1 MLYLIGLGLNAEDI
15 SIRARDVIR
24 KCSKVFLEAYTSIL
38 LSYEEMLRL
47 VQDVLQRDDL
57 IQADRKMVEEM
68 AEEVILPPA
77 AEGDVAFLVAGDAL
91 CATTHC
97 DLYLRAVERGIPV
110 KVIHNA
116 SIVNAVSGTGL
127 QIYKFGW
134 TVSVPF
140 FDGNWRPASFLDRCA
155 ANLGLKMHTLFLLDI
170 KTKEQ
175 NLEAL
180 LRGKEVFDPPRFML
194 CPVAARQVCWLL
206 ENGEQRDLYKE
217 RGLESDSLC
226 VACMRVGTDTQQFL
240 CTTLRSLAEMDE
252 DALGAPLHCLVVP
265 GELSD
270 MEARMLLL
278 WTRPGDSEVRSRLQ
292 QIAGA

>member
-1 MLYLIGLGLNAEDI
+1 MLYLIGLGLNADDI
-15 SIRARDVIR
+15 SLRAREIIQ

-38 LSYEEMLRL
+38 LSYDDMLRL
-47 VQDVLQRDDL
+47 VQEVLQRDDL
-57 IQADRKMVEEM
+57 VQADRKMVEEQ
-68 AEEVILPPA
+68 AEEIILPPA
-77 AEGDVAFLVAGDAL
+77 MTGDVAFLVAGDAL

-97 DLYLRAVERGIPV
+97 DLYLRAIEKGIPV

-116 SIVNAVSGTGL
+116 SIVNAISGTGL
-127 QIYKFGW
+127 QVYKFGW

-140 FDGNWRPASFLDRCA
+140 FDGTWRPASFLDRCA

-180 LRGKEVFDPPRFML
+180 MHGREVYDPPRFML
-194 CPVAARQVCWLL
+194 CPVAARQISWLL
-206 ENGEQRDLYKE
+206 ENGEQRDLYRE
-217 RGLESDSLC
+217 RGLTSETLC
-226 VACMRVGTDTQQFL
+226 VACMRVGTDTQQFV
-240 CTTLRSLAEMDE
+240 CTTLGALAQME
-252 DALGAPLHCLVVP
+252 DGALGGPLHCLVIP

-278 WTRPGDSEVRSRLQ
+278 WVRPEDAEVRSRLAE
-292 QIAGA
+292 IAAA